1 MEYFKSTSKIRAEVK
16 NNYVY
21 VRNLEEKGG
30 VIDAL
35 LSDEAAKKVS
45 SALQQIQD
53 ENFSTV
59 WSILMKIKGVKFDY
73 KSN

>member
-1 MEYFKSTSKIRAEVK
+1 MNYYKSTSKIRAEVS

-35 LSDEAAKKVS
+35 LSDRAAKKVS
-45 SALQQIQD
+45 NALQQIED
-53 ENFSTV
+53 ENFPTV
-59 WSILMKIKGVKFDY
+59 WSILMKIKGVRFDY

>member
-1 MEYFKSTSKIRAEVK
+1 MNYYKSTSKIRAEVS

-35 LSDEAAKKVS
+35 LSDRAAKKVS
-45 SALQQIQD
+45 NALQQIED

-59 WSILMKIKGVKFDY
+59 WSILMKIKGVRFDY